1 MLVSSEGRALVFQ
14 SAELQLKST
23 RSTQGVA
30 VMKLK
35 PKYKV
40 TQLCALG
47 ESGIVNRSR
56 YKAKTLPTAGAL
68 LRPEDRGEEQ
78 PNLFGEE

>member
-1 MLVSSEGRALVFQ
+1 
-14 SAELQLKST
+14 
-23 RSTQGVA
+23 
-30 VMKLK
+30 MKLK